1 MQIAILGANGRLAHA
16 VAKAALDNGHSV
28 IAVTRSGKCDGLE
41 GQVEYRKADAMVEA
55 ELVDAARGADLIFNG
70 LNPLYTEWNEKVMV
84 MARNVMA
91 AAIATRAVHLFIGN
105 VYNYGKEIPLN
116 ANEDTPFRTSTEKAV
131 QRNAME
137 ALFEEKAK
145 TADVKTI
152 ILRAGDF
159 YGTAR
164 PGTWVD
170 QMIAT
175 KFSKGVFTW
184 PGPMEVPHAFA
195 YLPDLAKTFIALAE
209 RHQDLP
215 LWSHFNFEGHTLT
228 GTQFKAI
235 SEQVL
240 GKPLKRAGVPW
251 IVIRALGF
259 VQPMMREIAKMS
271 YLWFT
276 PHTLD
281 GRKLAHFLGTVPT
294 ADPKEAIRQ
303 TYLDLGYIT
312 PEQANTRIA

>member
-1 MQIAILGANGRLAHA
+1 MKIAVLGANGRLAHA
-16 VAKAALDNGHSV
+16 VAIAALAHGHSV
-28 IAVTRSGKCDGLE
+28 IAVET
-41 GQVEYRKADAMVEA
+41 

-91 AAIATRAVHLFIGN
+91 AAIATGAVHLFIGN

-137 ALFEEKAK
+137 ALFEDKAK
-145 TADVKTI
+145 TAGVQTI

-170 QMIAT
+170 LMIAT

-184 PGPMEVPHAFA
+184 PGPMKVPHAFA
-195 YLPDLAKTFIALAE
+195 YLPDLAATLVALAE

-215 LWSHFNFEGHTLT
+215 LWSRFNFEGHTLT

-240 GKPLKRAGVPW
+240 GRPLKRAGVPW
-251 IVIRALGF
+251 IIIRALGF

-276 PHTLD
+276 PHALD

-294 ADPKEAIRQ
+294 TDPKEAIRQ
-303 TYLDLGYIT
+303 TYLDHGYIT